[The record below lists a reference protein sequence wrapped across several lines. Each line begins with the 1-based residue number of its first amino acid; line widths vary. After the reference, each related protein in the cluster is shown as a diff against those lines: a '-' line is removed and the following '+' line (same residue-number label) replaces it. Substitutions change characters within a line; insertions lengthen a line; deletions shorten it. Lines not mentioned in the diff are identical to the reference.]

1 MYSQTRGGTRGGAA
15 EFKWSDVGADK
26 DREHYLGHSINAP
39 TGRWQKNKDVHW
51 YNRDSKDSEE
61 ARAEEIRKIKEAEE
75 DAIAAAL
82 GFAPVKRVSTAEEA
96 SSSNAPTKSPEEKEA
111 EKEEKRRRKEEKRL
125 RKEEKRERK
134 EPVAGMQTVIIVDL
148 HQRPGHEVLPL
159 AEITIDCIG
168 RHLLTPGIARLIMNS
183 KAIAADQQDQPITP
197 GVEVGLAPRLHV
209 LEVGMILTTAGSPTV
224 GMNDIVEND
233 CFYPGLSYQNLSG
246 SRSASNSSSQS
257 SPSNMDAYLTT
268 STASS
273 SQHVPFEP
281 SKLWSSARPKN
292 EKKPGETKIFYDVD
306 SKGALGAVV
315 STGKVAEKKGA
326 TEGEKREAIRA
337 AVAEGIKKLKDAG
350 ATNVG
355 INVEGIDAQA
365 AAEGAALGLFNFTL
379 KTKKEDKGDKTVKFE
394 PLGATE
400 SARWEEGLTVSYA
413 QNLARELMELPANM
427 MTPTLFCER
436 MQKELDGVAN
446 VETFVRDEAWAA
458 EKGMRTFLSVTKG
471 TSEPAKF
478 LEIHYK
484 GAADKSATPL
494 VLVGKGIT
502 FDSGGISLKPSADM
516 KLMRGDMGGAATVCA
531 TAVAIAKLKIPINLV
546 VVTPLCE
553 NLPGPSAN
561 KPGDV
566 VVTMNNKT
574 VEIDNTDA
582 EGRLVL
588 SDAIYYATSTYKPN
602 TVIDV
607 ATLTGAMV
615 IALGSVYSGVFTNSD
630 ALWSELNEAGQYS
643 WDRFWRMPLD
653 DDGFGPQI
661 YGSNADLCNTGGRP
675 GGSCTAALFLRHF
688 VDGID
693 NEDATIR
700 WAHIDI
706 AGTMDVTRPG
716 PYQQKG
722 MTGRPVRAFVEFAKK
737 LSAQ

>member
-1 MYSQTRGGTRGGAA
+1 
-15 EFKWSDVGADK
+15 
-26 DREHYLGHSINAP
+26 
-39 TGRWQKNKDVHW
+39 
-51 YNRDSKDSEE
+51 
-61 ARAEEIRKIKEAEE
+61 
-75 DAIAAAL
+75 
-82 GFAPVKRVSTAEEA
+82 
-96 SSSNAPTKSPEEKEA
+96 
-111 EKEEKRRRKEEKRL
+111 
-125 RKEEKRERK
+125 
-134 EPVAGMQTVIIVDL
+134 
-148 HQRPGHEVLPL
+148 
-159 AEITIDCIG
+159 
-168 RHLLTPGIARLIMNS
+168 
-183 KAIAADQQDQPITP
+183 
-197 GVEVGLAPRLHV
+197 
-209 LEVGMILTTAGSPTV
+209 
-224 GMNDIVEND
+224 
-233 CFYPGLSYQNLSG
+233 
-246 SRSASNSSSQS
+246 
-257 SPSNMDAYLTT
+257 MDAYLTT

-281 SKLWSSARPKN
+281 SKLWSSARPKE

-306 SKGALGAVV
+306 SKGALGGVV

-355 INVEGIDAQA
+355 INVEGIDVQA
-365 AAEGAALGLFNFTL
+365 AAEGAALGLFKFTL
-379 KTKKEDKGDKTVKFE
+379 KTNKEDKDDKNVQFE
-394 PLGATE
+394 PLGAGA
-400 SARWEEGLTVSYA
+400 SAANWEEGLTVSYA

-427 MTPTLFCER
+427 MTPTIFCER
-436 MQKELDGVAN
+436 IQKELDGVAN
-446 VETFVRDEAWAA
+446 IETFVRDEAWAA

-494 VLVGKGIT
+494 ALVGKGIT
-502 FDSGGISLKPSADM
+502 FDSGGISLKPPADM
-516 KLMRGDMGGAATVCA
+516 KRMRADMGGAATVCA
-531 TAVAIAKLKIPINLV
+531 TAAAIAKLKIPINLV

-553 NLPGPSAN
+553 NLPGPSAT
-561 KPGDV
+561 KPGDI

-607 ATLTGAMV
+607 ATLTGSMV

-630 ALWSELNEAGQYS
+630 TLWSELNEAGQYT

-653 DDGFGPQI
+653 EESFGPQI
-661 YGSNADLCNTGGRP
+661 YGSNADLCNRGGRP
-675 GGSCTAALFLRHF
+675 GGSCTAAVFLRHF

-700 WAHIDI
+700 WAHVDI
-706 AGTMDVTRPG
+706 AGVMDVTRPG

-722 MTGRPVRAFVEFAKK
+722 MTGRPVRALVEFVKR

>member
-1 MYSQTRGGTRGGAA
+1 
-15 EFKWSDVGADK
+15 
-26 DREHYLGHSINAP
+26 
-39 TGRWQKNKDVHW
+39 
-51 YNRDSKDSEE
+51 
-61 ARAEEIRKIKEAEE
+61 
-75 DAIAAAL
+75 
-82 GFAPVKRVSTAEEA
+82 
-96 SSSNAPTKSPEEKEA
+96 
-111 EKEEKRRRKEEKRL
+111 
-125 RKEEKRERK
+125 
-134 EPVAGMQTVIIVDL
+134 
-148 HQRPGHEVLPL
+148 
-159 AEITIDCIG
+159 
-168 RHLLTPGIARLIMNS
+168 
-183 KAIAADQQDQPITP
+183 
-197 GVEVGLAPRLHV
+197 
-209 LEVGMILTTAGSPTV
+209 
-224 GMNDIVEND
+224 
-233 CFYPGLSYQNLSG
+233 
-246 SRSASNSSSQS
+246 
-257 SPSNMDAYLTT
+257 MDAYLTT
-268 STASS
+268 SIASS
-273 SQHVPFEP
+273 SQHVPFDS

-306 SKGALGAVV
+306 SNGALGAVV
-315 STGKVAEKKGA
+315 STGKVAEKKGS

-337 AVAEGIKKLKDAG
+337 AVAEGIKKLRDAG

-365 AAEGAALGLFNFTL
+365 AAEGAALGLFKFTL
-379 KTKKEDKGDKTVKFE
+379 KTKKEGQEDKDVNFK
-394 PLGATE
+394 PLGPGE
-400 SARWEEGLTVSYA
+400 STASWEEGLTVSYA

-436 MQKELDGVAN
+436 MKKELSDAAN
-446 VETFVRDEAWAA
+446 VEIFVRDEAWAA

-471 TSEPAKF
+471 TSEPAKL

-566 VVTMNNKT
+566 IVTMNNKT

-737 LSAQ
+737 ISAQ